1 MIRLI
6 VVLAI
11 LCAAC
16 AHSPSRA
23 PCIPREPPTP
33 WYGDLQALAERAA
46 RVRGLELTQ
55 TFTIAPLDDAAF
67 FARSDRHQEASRLSL
82 EDFSRTLDVLFIKKN
97 VFNEKTGDES
107 FRAGLGVSREAMTRL
122 REDQLIAFYEFDSH
136 TLVVRQKRPLLSPE
150 VSRATLSRTVAHV
163 IQDQQGLGATKPTEI
178 DAWLAWNAV
187 LQGDAA
193 LTAILMGA
201 DFDDM
206 SPRRAVERVRLSR
219 TTKKDEPA
227 KALAVIPLA
236 REIFLFPSREGERF
250 VTDLYAAGGLN
261 LVDAMVRAPPGTT
274 DLILNPQRYLA
285 GGGPRTTRV
294 GPDARHLGVLLT
306 KSLLST
312 CNAAGTNPIP
322 RELVNWLGA
331 SLVDDSLER
340 RGNGYV
346 WLTTWDTEETARQ
359 TPKADAEEQR
369 TNTLLVATS
378 ELRLIAECLGA
389 TREDIRTSARGV
401 SVALTVKRI
410 DEADQLVALPRPKMT
425 GARFAAVTIPEPRA
439 DVAFHNPGP
448 GRLVGP
454 RWEHASLGLA
464 LDWLSGAQLLDN
476 PGAAL
481 VAAAPG
487 MMMVGAYLDE
497 RPADGRATDFL
508 DGLAS
513 GLAESGTLTGKPSTT
528 RYEWKSV
535 TKNGAETKEATLRWG
550 KATFVARAYPMCA
563 GRAVFY
569 LVGMSLDPSND
580 ATVTQWQD
588 SLAFT
593 GAAPSC
599 DL

>member
-1 MIRLI
+1 M
-6 VVLAI
+6 
-11 LCAAC
+11 
-16 AHSPSRA
+16 
-23 PCIPREPPTP
+23 PPP
-33 WYGDLQALAERAA
+33 WYGDLQALAEHAA
-46 RVRGLELTQ
+46 RVRGLELKQ

-67 FARSDRHQEASRLSL
+67 FARSDRHQEASRPSL
-82 EDFSRTLDVLFIKKN
+82 EDFSRTLEVLFIKAN
-97 VFNEKTGDES
+97 TFNEKTGDAS
-107 FRAGLGVSREAMTRL
+107 FRAGLGVSREAVKRV

-136 TLVVRQKRPLLSPE
+136 TLVVRQKRPTSPVLSPAAE
-150 VSRATLSRTVAHV
+150 RLTLSRTVAHV
-163 IQDQQGLGATKPTEI
+163 IQDQQGLGATKPTGI
-178 DAWLAWNAV
+178 DDWLAWNAV
-187 LQGDAA
+187 LQGDAT
-193 LTAILMGA
+193 LTAILLGA

-219 TTKKDEPA
+219 TTKKDEPP
-227 KALAVIPLA
+227 KALAAIPLA
-236 REIFLFPSREGERF
+236 REIFLFPSREGQRF

-261 LVDAMVRAPPGTT
+261 LVDSMLRSPPSTT
-274 DLILNPQRYLA
+274 DLILNPQRFLA
-285 GGGPRTTRV
+285 GGGPRTARV
-294 GPDARHLGVLLT
+294 GADARHLGVLLT

-322 RELVNWLGA
+322 PELVNWLGA

-359 TPKADAEEQR
+359 TPQADAEEQR
-369 TNTLLVATS
+369 SSTLLVAAS

-389 TREDIRTSARGV
+389 RREDITTSARGV
-401 SVALTVKRI
+401 SVALTVNRI
-410 DEADQLVALPRPKMT
+410 DEAEQLVALPRPKMV
-425 GARFAAVTIPEPRA
+425 GAPFAAVTIPEPRT
-439 DVAFHNPGP
+439 DVAFHDPGP

-454 RWEHASLGLA
+454 RWEHVSLGLA
-464 LDWLSGAQLLDN
+464 LDWPSGAQLLDN

-487 MMMVGAYLDE
+487 MMMVGAWLDE
-497 RPADGRATDFL
+497 RSADGRATEFL

-513 GLAESGTLTGKPSTT
+513 GLAESGKLEGKPATT

-535 TKNGAETKEATLRWG
+535 TTNGAEAKEATLRWG

-580 ATVTQWQD
+580 ATMTQWQD

-593 GAAPSC
+593 GAAPAC
-599 DL
+599 DR

>member
-1 MIRLI
+1 MTRFV
-6 VVLAI
+6 VVLAV
-11 LCAAC
+11 LCTAC

-23 PCIPREPPTP
+23 PCVPREPPTP
-33 WYGDLQALAERAA
+33 WYGDLRALAERAA

-55 TFTIAPLDDAAF
+55 TFTITPLDDAAF
-67 FARSDRHQEASRLSL
+67 FDRNDRNQEASRPSL
-82 EDFSRTLDVLFIKKN
+82 EDFSRTLEVLFIKAN
-97 VFNEKTGDES
+97 TFNEKTGDES
-107 FRAGLGVSREAMTRL
+107 YRAGLGVSREAMKRV
-122 REDQLIAFYEFDSH
+122 RDDQLIAFYEFDSH
-136 TLVVRQKRPLLSPE
+136 TLVVRQKRPLLSPSVE
-150 VSRATLSRTVAHV
+150 RATLSRTVAHV
-163 IQDQQGLGATKPTEI
+163 IQDQQGLGTTRPTGI
-178 DAWLAWNAV
+178 DEWLAWNAV

-219 TTKKDEPA
+219 TTTKDETP
-227 KALAVIPLA
+227 KALAAIPLA
-236 REIFLFPSREGERF
+236 REVFLFPSREGERF

-261 LVDAMVRAPPGTT
+261 LVDAMLRSPPSTT

-285 GGGPRTTRV
+285 GGGPRTARV
-294 GPDARHLGVLLT
+294 GADARHLGVLLT
-306 KSLLST
+306 KSLLRS
-312 CNAAGTNPIP
+312 CNVAGTNPIP
-322 RELVNWLGA
+322 PELVNWLGA

-359 TPKADAEEQR
+359 TPNADAEEQR
-369 TNTLLVATS
+369 TSTLLVAAS

-389 TREDIRTSARGV
+389 RREDLTTSARGV
-401 SVALTVKRI
+401 SVALTVNRI
-410 DEADQLVALPRPKMT
+410 DEADHLVALPRPKMT

-464 LDWLSGAQLLDN
+464 LDWASGAQLLDN
-476 PGAAL
+476 PGAVLLAG
-481 VAAAPG
+481 APG
-487 MMMVGAYLDE
+487 VMLVGAYLDE
-497 RPADGRATDFL
+497 RPEDGRATEFL
-508 DGLAS
+508 EGLAS
-513 GLAESGTLTGKPSTT
+513 GLAESGKLAGKPTT
-528 RYEWKSV
+528 IRHEWKGV
-535 TKNGAETKEATLRWG
+535 TKNGAKAKEATLHWG

-569 LVGMSLDPSND
+569 LVGMSVDPSSD
-580 ATVTQWQD
+580 STRTQWQD

-593 GAAPSC
+593 GAAPAC
-599 DL
+599 DR